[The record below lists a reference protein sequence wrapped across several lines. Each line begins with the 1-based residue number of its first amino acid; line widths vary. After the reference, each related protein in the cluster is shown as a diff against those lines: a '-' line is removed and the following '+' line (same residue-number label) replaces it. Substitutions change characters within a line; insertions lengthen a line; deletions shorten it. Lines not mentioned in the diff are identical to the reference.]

1 MLTSRRVGRSS
12 GRERRKTAHWAK
24 SIRQTCSPRGR
35 AEPIARLLVVD
46 PLLISEGFRIGPE
59 WAGPE
64 HEVLIPDGFEIE
76 HLRPLLP
83 EVAALLTAHAP
94 VTEEMI
100 ALAPELRLVAKP
112 GAGVD
117 NIDVAAAARR
127 GITVTNVSGARG
139 RAVAEHALFMMLH
152 LARRGWLRDDPAWR
166 DTVATQLGGK
176 TLGIVGLGDIG
187 SHLARFGDGLG
198 MQVVAHTRTPDRD
211 RAQGIPVRFV
221 DLPTLLR
228 EADVLV
234 LCAPLTDATRGMIDR
249 RALTT
254 MKDGAYL
261 INVARGPLVSTDDLL
276 EVVRAGRLAGVGL
289 DVTDPEPLPEDHA
302 LRRFPHVLISP
313 HNAGRTIESQAE
325 ALMRMRE
332 NVRLV
337 LSGAPAIDPVG

>member
-1 MLTSRRVGRSS
+1 MS
-12 GRERRKTAHWAK
+12 
-24 SIRQTCSPRGR
+24 
-35 AEPIARLLVVD
+35 EPIARLLVVD
-46 PLLISEGFRIGPE
+46 PLLTSEGFRIGPD

-64 HEVLIPDGFEIE
+64 HEVLIPAGFELE

-100 ALAPELRLVAKP
+100 ALAPDLRLVAKP

-127 GITVTNVSGARG
+127 GVTVTNVSGARG

-152 LARRGWLRDDPAWR
+152 LARRGWLHGDPAWR
-166 DTVATQLGGK
+166 DTLATQLGGK

-187 SHLARFGDGLG
+187 SHLARSGHGLG
-198 MQVVAHTRTPDRD
+198 MQVVAHTRTPDPD
-211 RAQGIPVRFV
+211 RARVPVRFV
-221 DLPTLLR
+221 DLDSLLR
-228 EADVLV
+228 EADVVV

-254 MKDGAYL
+254 MKDDAYL
-261 INVARGPLVSTDDLL
+261 INVARGPMVSTDDLL
-276 EVVRAGRLAGVGL
+276 EVVRTGRLAGVGL
-289 DVTDPEPLPEDHA
+289 DVTDPEPLPEDHG
-302 LRRFPHVLISP
+302 LRLLPHVLISP
-313 HNAGRTIESQAE
+313 HNAGRTLESQAE
-325 ALMRMRE
+325 ALTRMRE

-337 LSGAPAIDPVG
+337 LSGAPAIDPVA